1 VGRVPFRHDVRL
13 CRNGVAVEVIFMQI
27 RTRSVW
33 RAAILAL
40 TLTLLA
46 VWAPRRLA
54 QPSNQVGLVVSSE
67 DGSYTTRCVTF
78 TEQSISG
85 YEVLMRS
92 GLDVVT
98 ADGLVCDIEGES
110 GCEEEDCLCDP
121 SRYWGY
127 WHLVNEGWTYST
139 VGANAY
145 AVQDGDV
152 EGWRWGA
159 GEPPPV
165 VLFDDICHSSTKSYR
180 TFLPLVL
187 RQRRSP

>member
-1 VGRVPFRHDVRL
+1 MAD
-13 CRNGVAVEVIFMQI
+13 VEVILMQI

-33 RAAILAL
+33 RATIVAL
-40 TLTLLA
+40 TLTFLG
-46 VWAPRRLA
+46 VWAPKRLA
-54 QPSNQVGLVVSSE
+54 QPSNQVGLVVSFD

-110 GCEEEDCLCDP
+110 GCGEEDCLCDP

-127 WHLVNEGWTYST
+127 WHLENEDWAYST

-145 AVQDGDV
+145 IVRDGDV

-159 GEPPPV
+159 GEPPPI
-165 VLFDDICHSSTKSYR
+165 VLFDDICRSTTRPYR
-180 TFLPLVL
+180 ILLPLVL